1 MVQVLLTIDTECSM
15 GGAWEN
21 PKYKPVDP
29 ERAILGKIGSDYYG
43 VPRIM
48 DILEENGLRGT
59 FFIEVFAAMNG
70 FHTELAKA
78 YSGIVNRG
86 HDVQLHLHPIHYY
99 YWMREKR
106 HLDVETLPAEKDM
119 IGTLPPDRQ
128 LEMLKK
134 GISLFRE
141 LVGRSPIAFR
151 AGNFGAAMNTL
162 HALEKTGIKI
172 DSSFSAA
179 YTKRG
184 CQLES
189 GGAINRPWQYGAV
202 WEIPITTVETGAW
215 GARGWKPLNVNAVS
229 LWEMMHA
236 LEQAE
241 RIGLTTATFIAHS
254 FSLFKTADVQFRRLR
269 PDWLVL
275 RRFQGLC
282 RFLKRQSGRFRVLR
296 FSDLSLSSLECP
308 EFWFPKMGAIMP
320 CLRKGVQAMSRLY
333 PF

>member
-1 MVQVLLTIDTECSM
+1 M

-21 PKYKPVDP
+21 PKYEPVAP
-29 ERAILGKIGSDYYG
+29 ERAILGKIGSAYHG

-70 FHTELAKA
+70 FHSELAKA
-78 YSGIVNRG
+78 YCDIVKRD

-99 YWMREKR
+99 YWMRQKGQ
-106 HLDVETLPAEKDM
+106 LDIETLPVEKDM
-119 IGTLPPDRQ
+119 IGTLPPDSQ

-151 AGNFGAAMNTL
+151 AGNFGADMNTL
-162 HALEKTGIKI
+162 DALERIGIRI
-172 DSSFSAA
+172 DSSFNAA
-179 YTKRG
+179 CTKGSCR
-184 CQLES
+184 LES
-189 GGAINRPWQYGAV
+189 GGAINRPWQHGAL
-202 WEIPITTVETGAW
+202 WEIPVTTFETGAW
-215 GARGWKPLNVNAVS
+215 GIRGWKPLNINAVS
-229 LWEMMHA
+229 LWEMTHA
-236 LEQAE
+236 LEQVE

-254 FSLFKTADVQFRRLR
+254 FSLFKTADPQFRRLR
-269 PDWLVL
+269 PDRLVL

-282 RFLKRQSGRFRVLR
+282 RFLKERSGRFPAVR
-296 FSDLSLSSLECP
+296 FSDLSLSSLGCREVC
-308 EFWFPKMGAIMP
+308 FPRMGAIIP
-320 CLRKGVQAMSRLY
+320 CLRKGVQAMSRVS